1 MAVTKYFFYCS
12 ILCLTMTFVNC
23 NNRERE
29 QLPVY
34 NTADFTPL
42 WLLKNQLRSDTIHKI
57 ATFSFTDQDN
67 KKITNADFIGKI
79 QIANFFFSSCPSICP
94 KMMHNLQKVQE
105 TFKTDSAV
113 LLASFSVMPWVDT
126 VKKLKNY
133 AEDNEIKSNKW
144 HLLTGDAGKIYDLAR
159 KSYFAEEAIGFNR
172 DSSEFLHT
180 EHILL
185 VDGHQHLRGIYNG
198 TLPLEMERLIEDIK
212 ILKKDF

>member
-1 MAVTKYFFYCS
+1 
-12 ILCLTMTFVNC
+12 
-23 NNRERE
+23 
-29 QLPVY
+29 
-34 NTADFTPL
+34 
-42 WLLKNQLRSDTIHKI
+42 
-57 ATFSFTDQDN
+57 
-67 KKITNADFIGKI
+67 
-79 QIANFFFSSCPSICP
+79 
-94 KMMHNLQKVQE
+94 MMNNLQKVQE
-105 TFKTDSAV
+105 TFKTDPVV
-113 LLASFSVMPWVDT
+113 LLTSFSVMPWVDT
-126 VKKLKNY
+126 VKKLKIY
-133 AEDNEIKSNKW
+133 AENNEIKSNKW